1 MCRYLYANVFL
12 QLLDVLNQDWQG
24 RYPSSTKLST
34 LLRVPPLLWS
44 QFYHRISSFLDLR
57 MGIGQTLVYRWPC
70 RVLEDV
76 ATNVFLNSEENSVE
90 KIFTQLADYFKGTLK
105 TSGVE
110 GHSHEGML
118 LSIRNKI

>member
-1 MCRYLYANVFL
+1 
-12 QLLDVLNQDWQG
+12 
-24 RYPSSTKLST
+24 
-34 LLRVPPLLWS
+34 
-44 QFYHRISSFLDLR
+44 

-76 ATNVFLNSEENSVE
+76 ATNVFLNSEENRVD
-90 KIFTQLADYFKGTLK
+90 KVFTQLADYFKGTK

-118 LSIRNKI
+118 LSIRNKCSSQN